1 MAESNCRL
9 LFTRESCCHYTKEAQ
24 VIILSH
30 HTGPRQASRRRV
42 LNKQYVDIAVPYGV
56 PQEKYYRFSCSE
68 FFDTTAAMASES
80 HATLHPYVWP
90 TPVSLFMY

>member
-1 MAESNCRL
+1 MAFPKRI
-9 LFTRESCCHYTKEAQ
+9 Y
-24 VIILSH
+24 I
-30 HTGPRQASRRRV
+30 
-42 LNKQYVDIAVPYGV
+42 
-56 PQEKYYRFSCSE
+56 SCSE